1 MKAHRAWHWWWALI
15 WSALHWYTRS
25 AQHLDAWF
33 ILMAD
38 DLELHVMHPNEERVG
53 CRLRTVA

>member
-1 MKAHRAWHWWWALI
+1 MHRNWHWCWALI
-15 WSALHWYTRS
+15 WSHLHWYTR
-25 AQHLDAWF
+25 AALHLDAWL